1 MADNE
6 VLVEGNICKSITG
19 QEDENGNFIVEVEA
33 SNENLDLQN
42 QRTLQS
48 ALEESKE
55 YFLTNGVISDDHQHK
70 VRNPDGS
77 VESHKEKVIGEPIS
91 VRKEGKSTFVK
102 CLLYKGVEAAKPY
115 INLLKNGSKLVKAS
129 IGGIMPTIRK
139 EKDGTETVTR
149 FMWNDLALT
158 LSPVNWTV
166 GSARFAKSIAMVDF
180 CKSLEA
186 GTGTDAANFEG
197 GRVLQK
203 EDIEDETEKLLEIN
217 DGEMDP
223 EDSIEKTKKGEGHFF
238 TEKEIRDL
246 AKAQKEKEITDIE
259 KCISE
264 IEKGNLTNAD
274 EGIAFLIGRGFE
286 KSQARETMLEII
298 EQGGRKMAKGNFSD
312 TVDDILK
319 SIGVKKSADKEEK
332 KPEDEEIEKEDLF
345 EFEETPEGDDDE
357 EDEIEKC
364 GAKGSVKKGCGVKKS
379 IEEDEDYLDAT
390 ELVKS
395 MGAEIDA
402 LRDENDELKKSIDE
416 IKGSVIDIAKAL
428 GQPVARQSVVAKSI
442 GNGGAAP
449 TSGNR
454 KPTTADFDTFKTC
467 VCKSAQGGR
476 MEPEEVQFLNSEFQ
490 KAMAGGVKAVKPEV
504 WSRICSIV
512 RENNEIKGV

>member
-1 MADNE
+1 MTENE
-6 VLVEGNICKSITG
+6 VLIEGNICKSITG

-70 VRNPDGS
+70 TRNPDGT
-77 VESHKEKVIGEPIS
+77 VESHKEKIIGEPIS
-91 VRKEGKSTFVK
+91 VRKSGKSTFVK
-102 CLLYKGVEAAKPY
+102 LCLYKGVEAAKPY

-158 LSPVNWTV
+158 TSPVNWTV

-186 GTGTDAANFEG
+186 GYGTNASDYTG
-197 GRVLQK
+197 GRALQK

-223 EDSIEKTKKGEGHFF
+223 SDSVEKTKKGKGKFF
-238 TEKEIRDL
+238 DKNEL
-246 AKAQKEKEITDIE
+246 VKAQKEKEVRDIE
-259 KCISE
+259 SCISE

-274 EGIAFLIGRGFE
+274 EITAFLIGRGFE
-286 KSQARETMLEII
+286 KSQAKATMLEII
-298 EQGGRKMAKGNFSD
+298 EQGGRKMAKGNFSE
-312 TVDDILK
+312 TVDEILK
-319 SIGVKKSADKEEK
+319 SIGVKKSADEKK
-332 KPEDEEIEKEDLF
+332 KPEDEKIEKEELF
-345 EFEETPEGDDDE
+345 EFDETSDGEDDE
-357 EDEIEKC
+357 EDDVEKGC
-364 GAKGSVKKGCGVKKS
+364 GSNVKKGCGVKKS
-379 IEEDEDYLDAT
+379 LEDDDYLDAT

-402 LRDENDELKKSIDE
+402 LRAENEDLKKSMEDTQN
-416 IKGSVIDIAKAL
+416 SVLEIAKAL
-428 GQPVARQSVVAKSI
+428 KEPVARQSVVAKSI
-442 GNGGAAP
+442 GNGSVATP
-449 TSGNR
+449 TSA
-454 KPTTADFDTFKTC
+454 KPTNADFDTFKKC
-467 VCKSAQGGR
+467 ICKSARDGR
-476 MEPEEVQFLNSEFQ
+476 MEPAEVQFLNSEFQ
-490 KAMAGGVKAVKPEV
+490 KAMAGGVKSIKPEV
-504 WSRICSIV
+504 WSRICSVV
-512 RENNEIKGV
+512 RENN

>member
-1 MADNE
+1 MDNE
-6 VLVEGNICKSITG
+6 VLIEGNICKSITG

-70 VRNPDGS
+70 TRNPDGS
-77 VESHKEKVIGEPIS
+77 IESHKEKIIGEPIS
-91 VRKEGKSTFVK
+91 VRKSGKSTFVK
-102 CLLYKGVEAAKPY
+102 LCLYKGVEAAKPY

-158 LSPVNWTV
+158 TSPVNWTV
-166 GSARFAKSIAMVDF
+166 GSARFAKSIGMVDF

-186 GTGTDAANFEG
+186 GSGTDASSFEG
-197 GRVLQK
+197 GRSLQK

-217 DGEMDP
+217 NGEMKP
-223 EDSIEKTKKGEGHFF
+223 EKTMEKAKYKKDVDA
-238 TEKEIRDL
+238 IAD
-246 AKAQKEKEITDIE
+246 
-259 KCISE
+259 CICE
-264 IEKGNLTNAD
+264 MNKGNLTGAD
-274 EGIAFLIGRGFE
+274 EIKAYLIGKGFD
-286 KSQARETMLEII
+286 KSQAKETMLEII
-298 EQGGRKMAKGNFSD
+298 EQGGRKMAKGNFSE
-312 TVDDILK
+312 TVDEILK
-319 SIGVKKSADKEEK
+319 SIGVKKSADEKK
-332 KPEDEEIEKEDLF
+332 KPEDEEIEKEELF
-345 EFEETPEGDDDE
+345 EFDDDSE
-357 EDEIEKC
+357 GSDDEDDVEKC

-379 IEEDEDYLDAT
+379 MDDDSDDYLDAT

-402 LRDENDELKKSIDE
+402 LREANENLQKSLE
-416 IKGSVIDIAKAL
+416 ETQNSVVEIAKAL
-428 GQPVARQSVVAKSI
+428 GEPVARQSVVAKSMP
-442 GNGGAAP
+442 GNGVGAAP
-449 TSGNR
+449 TNNA
-454 KPTTADFDTFKTC
+454 KPTAADFDTFKNS

-476 MEPEEVQFLNSEFQ
+476 IGVEEVQSLNSEFQ
-490 KAMAGGVKAVKPEV
+490 KAMKYGIKAVNPTV
-504 WSRICSIV
+504 WNKICSIV
-512 RENNEIKGV
+512 RENR

>member
-1 MADNE
+1 MSENE
-6 VLVEGNICKSITG
+6 VFINENICKSIKGG
-19 QEDENGNFIVEVEA
+19 QEDENGNYIFEVEA

-48 ALEESKE
+48 ALMKSKE

-70 VRNPDGS
+70 TKNPDGS
-77 VESHKEKVIGEPIS
+77 VKSNKDKIIGEPIS
-91 VRKEGKSTFVK
+91 VRTDGKSTFVK
-102 CLLYKGVEAAKPY
+102 GILYKGVEAAKPF

-139 EKDGTETVTR
+139 EKDGTETVTS

-158 LSPVNWTV
+158 TSPVNWTV

-186 GTGTDAANFEG
+186 GSGTDASEYKD
-197 GRVLQK
+197 GRALQK
-203 EDIEDETEKLLEIN
+203 EDIEDETVKILEIN
-217 DGEMDP
+217 DGEMDAAD
-223 EDSIEKTKKGEGHFF
+223 EIKKANEK
-238 TEKEIRDL
+238 
-246 AKAQKEKEITDIE
+246 AITDIE
-259 KCISE
+259 DCIAE
-264 IEKGNLTNAD
+264 MENGNITNAD
-274 EGIAFLIGRGFE
+274 EITAFLIGRGFD
-286 KSQARETMLEII
+286 KRKAKETMLEII

-312 TVDDILK
+312 TVEDILK

-332 KPEDEEIEKEDLF
+332 KPEDEEIEKENLL
-345 EFEETPEGDDDE
+345 EFDETSDGE
-357 EDEIEKC
+357 EDDKEDDLEKC

-379 IEEDEDYLDAT
+379 LEDESDDYLDAT

-402 LRDENDELKKSIDE
+402 LKAENEELKKSME
-416 IKGSVIDIAKAL
+416 ETQNSVLEIAKAL
-428 GQPVARQSVVAKSI
+428 GEPVERQSVVAKSI
-442 GNGGAAP
+442 GNGGAASTP
-449 TSGNR
+449 SNK
-454 KPTTADFDTFKTC
+454 KPTTADFDIFKSA

-490 KAMAGGVKAVKPEV
+490 KAMAGGVKAIKPEI

-512 RENNEIKGV
+512 HENN

>member
-6 VLVEGNICKSITG
+6 VFINENICKSITG

-70 VRNPDGS
+70 TRNPDGS
-77 VESHKEKVIGEPIS
+77 VESHKDKIIGEPIS
-91 VRKEGKSTFVK
+91 VRKSGKSTFVK
-102 CLLYKGVEAAKPY
+102 LCLYKGVEAAKPY

-158 LSPVNWTV
+158 TSPVNWTV
-166 GSARFAKSIAMVDF
+166 GSARFAKSIGMIDF

-186 GTGTDAANFEG
+186 GFGTDAANFEG
-197 GRVLQK
+197 GRSLQK
-203 EDIEDETEKLLEIN
+203 EDIEDKTEKILEIN

-223 EDSIEKTKKGEGHFF
+223 ADSIEKTKKGKGHFL
-238 TEKEIRDL
+238 TEKEVRDL
-246 AKAQKEKEITDIE
+246 ARAQKEKEITDIE
-259 KCISE
+259 NCISE
-264 IEKGNLTNAD
+264 IEKGNLTTAD
-274 EGIAFLIGRGFE
+274 GITAFLIGRGFD
-286 KSQARETMLEII
+286 KSQANETMLEII

-312 TVDDILK
+312 TVEDILK

-332 KPEDEEIEKEDLF
+332 PEDEEIEKEDLF
-345 EFEETPEGDDDE
+345 EFDETPEGEEEMDE
-357 EDEIEKC
+357 EDELEKC

-379 IEEDEDYLDAT
+379 FEDEDTEDYLDAT

-402 LRDENDELKKSIDE
+402 LRAENDELKKSVE
-416 IKGSVIDIAKAL
+416 ETQNSVLEIAKAL
-428 GQPVARQSVVAKSI
+428 GTPMARQSVVAKSI

-449 TSGNR
+449 TSNK
-454 KPTTADFDTFKTC
+454 KPTNADFDVFKDC
-467 VCKSAQGGR
+467 VCKSAQGGKLSA
-476 MEPEEVQFLNSEFQ
+476 EQVQFLNSEFQ
-490 KAMAGGVKAVKPEV
+490 KSMKYGIKAIKPAV
-504 WSRICSIV
+504 WSQICSIV
-512 RENNEIKGV
+512 RENQ

>member
-1 MADNE
+1 MIDNE
-6 VLVEGNICKSITG
+6 VLIEGNICKSITG

-55 YFLTNGVISDDHQHK
+55 FFLTNGVISDDHQHK
-70 VRNPDGS
+70 TRNPDGS
-77 VESHKEKVIGEPIS
+77 IESHKDKIIGEPIS
-91 VRKEGKSTFVK
+91 VRKSGKSTFVK
-102 CLLYKGVEAAKPY
+102 LCLYKGVEAAKPY

-158 LSPVNWTV
+158 TSPVNWTV
-166 GSARFAKSIAMVDF
+166 GSARFAKSVSMIDF

-186 GTGTDAANFEG
+186 GYGADASEYKD
-197 GRVLQK
+197 GRALEK
-203 EDIEDETEKLLEIN
+203 EDIEDETVKILEIN

-223 EDSIEKTKKGEGHFF
+223 ADELKKG
-238 TEKEIRDL
+238 
-246 AKAQKEKEITDIE
+246 KEKEITDIE
-259 KCISE
+259 NCISE

-274 EGIAFLIGRGFE
+274 EIKAFLIGRGFE
-286 KSQARETMLEII
+286 KSQAKETMLEII
-298 EQGGRKMAKGNFSD
+298 EQGGRKMARGNFSD

-345 EFEETPEGDDDE
+345 KFDEEPEGDQDE
-357 EDEIEKC
+357 EDDLEKC

-379 IEEDEDYLDAT
+379 FDEEDTEDYLDAT

-402 LRDENDELKKSIDE
+402 LREENNELKKSIDE
-416 IKGSVIDIAKAL
+416 VKSCVIDVAKAL
-428 GQPVARQSVVAKSI
+428 GTPMARQSVVAKSI
-442 GNGGAAP
+442 GNSN
-449 TSGNR
+449 TVTTTHK
-454 KPTTADFDTFKTC
+454 KPTTADFDTFKRC

-490 KAMAGGVKAVKPEV
+490 KAMAGGVKAVKPEI

-512 RENNEIKGV
+512 RENN

>member
-1 MADNE
+1 MSDNE
-6 VLVEGNICKSITG
+6 VLIEGNICKSITG

-48 ALEESKE
+48 ALDKSKE

-70 VRNPDGS
+70 TRNPDGS
-77 VESHKEKVIGEPIS
+77 VESHKDKIIGEPIS
-91 VRKEGKSTFVK
+91 VRKSGKSTFVK
-102 CLLYKGVEAAKPY
+102 LCLYKGVEAAKPY

-139 EKDGTETVTR
+139 EKDGTETVTD

-158 LSPVNWTV
+158 TSPVNWTV

-186 GTGTDAANFEG
+186 GTGTDAAEFEG
-197 GRVLQK
+197 GRALQK

-217 DGEMDP
+217 DGEMDL
-223 EDSIEKTKKGEGHFF
+223 EDSIEKKVGKDKKEL
-238 TEKEIRDL
+238 EKSQ
-246 AKAQKEKEITDIE
+246 AEKEITDIE
-259 KCISE
+259 NCISE

-274 EGIAFLIGRGFE
+274 EITAFLIGRGFE
-286 KSQARETMLEII
+286 KSQAKATMLEII

-312 TVDDILK
+312 TVEEILK
-319 SIGVKKSADKEEK
+319 SIGVKKSADKKE

-345 EFEETPEGDDDE
+345 EFDEKSDGEDDDE
-357 EDEIEKC
+357 KDDLEKGC
-364 GAKGSVKKGCGVKKS
+364 GSNVKKGCGVKKS
-379 IEEDEDYLDAT
+379 IEDDDYLDAT

-402 LRDENDELKKSIDE
+402 LRAENDELKKSME
-416 IKGSVIDIAKAL
+416 ETQNSVLEIAKAL
-428 GQPVARQSVVAKSI
+428 GTPMARQSVVAKSI

-454 KPTTADFDTFKTC
+454 KPTAADFDTFKNC
-467 VCKSAQGGR
+467 VCKSARDGR
-476 MEPEEVQFLNSEFQ
+476 MGPEEVQFLNSEFQ
-490 KAMAGGVKAVKPEV
+490 KAMAGGVKSLKPEV

-512 RENNEIKGV
+512 RESSN